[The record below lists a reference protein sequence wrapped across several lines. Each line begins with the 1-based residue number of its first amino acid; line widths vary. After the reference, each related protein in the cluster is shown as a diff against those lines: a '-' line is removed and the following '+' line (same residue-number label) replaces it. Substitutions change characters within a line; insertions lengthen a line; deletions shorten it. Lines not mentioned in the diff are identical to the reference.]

1 MRGGIAAHDPSEPA
15 TICDVLNE
23 RWIMLRKLVTGRQLW
38 MTLLVIVG
46 ALILS
51 RLGIWQLDRLAQRR
65 AFNSSLN
72 TRTAQPALT
81 LTGAVIDPAML
92 EYRRVAVRG
101 VYDPAQE
108 IVLRNRELDGTPGV
122 HVLTPLRLS
131 GSDTAVLVDRGWIPR
146 DQADPAARSAFAAP
160 PGEVLV
166 SGIARRS
173 QDHGGGPQDPPLGPD
188 RKRLDAWFQVN
199 TARIQQQTGYP
210 LLPIFIEQ
218 QPAASNPALPRP
230 VATADLGEGPH
241 MGYAVQWFAFAI
253 ILVVGYIGF
262 IYSQNRQA
270 PDRP

>member
-1 MRGGIAAHDPSEPA
+1 MIRN
-15 TICDVLNE
+15 LF
-23 RWIMLRKLVTGRQLW
+23 TGRRLW
-38 MTLLVIVG
+38 MTPLVIIG
-46 ALILS
+46 ALILG

-72 TRTAQPALT
+72 TRMAQPALT
-81 LTGAVIDPAML
+81 LAGAAIDPDAL
-92 EYRRVAVRG
+92 EYRRVEVRG

-146 DQADPAARSAFAAP
+146 DQADQAARKAFAAP

-166 SGIARRS
+166 TGIARRS
-173 QDHGGGPQDPPLGPD
+173 QEDVGGPQDPPLGPE
-188 RKRLDAWFQVN
+188 RPRLDAWFRVKIDS
-199 TARIQQQTGYP
+199 IQQQAGYP

-218 QPAASNPALPRP
+218 QPAPGDPELPRR

-241 MGYAVQWFAFAI
+241 RGYAVQWFAFAI
-253 ILVVGYIGF
+253 ILVVGYIAF
-262 IYSQNRQA
+262 IYTQTQWA
-270 PDRP
+270 PNHP

>member
-1 MRGGIAAHDPSEPA
+1 MIRIFF
-15 TICDVLNE
+15 
-23 RWIMLRKLVTGRQLW
+23 TGRRLW

-46 ALILS
+46 ALILG

-72 TRTAQPALT
+72 KRMAQPALT
-81 LTGAVIDPAML
+81 LASTALDPAAL
-92 EYRRVAVRG
+92 EYRRVEVRG

-122 HVLTPLRLS
+122 HILTPLRLS

-146 DQADPAARSAFAAP
+146 DQADPAARKAFAAP

-166 SGIARRS
+166 TGIARRS
-173 QDHGGGPQDPPLGPD
+173 QEAAGGPQDPPLSPE
-188 RKRLDAWFQVN
+188 RPRLDAWFRIN
-199 TARIQQQTGYP
+199 IASIQQQTGYT

-218 QPAASNPALPRP
+218 QPAPGDPALPRP

-253 ILVVGYIGF
+253 ILVVGYTTF
-262 IYSQNRQA
+262 TYTQA
-270 PDRP
+270 KRAVQAKNEESFAAGRSLGVDEKK